1 MYFARAA
8 AEPQRLRKNA
18 GRWLKAQRK
27 DAGLS
32 QIQLA
37 QRLGLKY
44 YTFISQVE
52 NGFGRVPI
60 SLMEQ
65 WALALKH
72 DPTAFARQ
80 LISFYDPELSRLL
93 FKEEEAT

>member
-1 MYFARAA
+1 MYFARAEP
-8 AEPQRLRKNA
+8 EPQRLRKDA
-18 GRWLKAQRK
+18 GRWLKQQRR

-32 QIQLA
+32 QVQLA
-37 QRLGLKY
+37 TRLGLKY

-52 NGFGRVPI
+52 NGFGRVPV

-72 DPTAFARQ
+72 DPTEFTRQ
-80 LISFYDPELSRLL
+80 LVSFYDPELFRLL
-93 FKEEEAT
+93 FNGKEKK

>member
-1 MYFARAA
+1 MYFARAE
-8 AEPQRLRKNA
+8 AEPQRLRKDA

-32 QIQLA
+32 QVQLA

-52 NGFGRVPI
+52 NGFGRVPV

-65 WALALKH
+65 WALALNQ

-80 LISFYDPELSRLL
+80 LVSFYDPELSRLL
-93 FKEEEAT
+93 FTKQETA

>member
-1 MYFARAA
+1 MYFARAEP
-8 AEPQRLRKNA
+8 EPQRLRKDA
-18 GRWLKAQRK
+18 GRWLKQQRQA
-27 DAGLS
+27 AGLS
-32 QIQLA
+32 QVQLA

-65 WALALKH
+65 WALALNN
-72 DPTAFARQ
+72 DPTDFARQ
-80 LISFYDPELSRLL
+80 LVSFYDPELFRLL
-93 FKEEEAT
+93 FKEGTGT